1 MLGIVYG
8 LALVAA
14 TQGTFEGA
22 VAGIFKTDGK
32 SIPFRYQQLGSRL
45 RQEYTIE
52 NMSFITLYDGT
63 TGDMI
68 TIMPQQKQY
77 MKQNMR
83 TASGPMRGLSGG
95 GQQKAPDLTKT
106 KVTDLGRSETIA
118 GRRCDHYRFEN
129 LEDKDHGTFDI
140 CGAKGLGFMG
150 MPGDVNGMMPS
161 TIQLLRSQNPAL
173 VKLAREGFF
182 PLRMTINNKKN
193 QKIEW
198 EVTQLDLRR
207 PDASLFQPPAGYKP
221 MQMPGM
227 GGKP

>member
-1 MLGIVYG
+1 MLGP
-8 LALVAA
+8 ALFAMVLL

-32 SIPFRYQQLGSRL
+32 TIPFRYQQLGSRL
-45 RQEYTIE
+45 RQEFTIE
-52 NMSFITLYDGT
+52 TQTVVSIYDGT

-68 TIMPQQKQY
+68 TIMPGQKQY
-77 MKQNMR
+77 MTVNMR
-83 TASGPMRGLSGG
+83 TASGPLRGLAGG
-95 GQQKAPDLTKT
+95 GGGRRKAPDLSKT

-118 GRRCDHYRFEN
+118 GRRCDHFLFEN
-129 LEDKDHGTFDI
+129 LEDKDHTSIDM

-161 TIQLLRSQNPAL
+161 TIALLRSQNPTL
-173 VKLAREGFF
+173 VRLARDGFF

-193 QKIEW
+193 HSVEW

-207 PDASLFQPPAGYKP
+207 PDASLFQPPAGYTP
-221 MQMPGM
+221 MTVPGM
-227 GGKP
+227 GKP